1 MPPNLRRTMTTGAAA
16 AMLILVGGCYEQH
29 SEPTPQ
35 PAPQPATVEA
45 PPTPGGTTNQSA
57 ARPSHA
63 GARQA
68 AHNTV
73 NRKAGQQKPS
83 FTNSASPSPAAA
95 VGETWTE

>member
-1 MPPNLRRTMTTGAAA
+1 MPLNLRRTTTTGAAA

-29 SEPTPQ
+29 TQPAPQ

-45 PPTPGGTTNQSA
+45 SPTPAGTTHQGA

-73 NRKAGQQKPS
+73 ERSDEHQREIEKALENQP
-83 FTNSASPSPAAA
+83 
-95 VGETWTE
+95 

>member
-1 MPPNLRRTMTTGAAA
+1 MPRNLRHTMTTGAAA
-16 AMLILVGGCYEQH
+16 AMLILAGGCYEQH
-29 SEPTPQ
+29 GDPAPQ

-45 PPTPGGTTNQSA
+45 TPTPGGTTHQST

-73 NRKAGQQKPS
+73 DRLAEHQREIEKAIENQP
-83 FTNSASPSPAAA
+83 
-95 VGETWTE
+95 